1 MKTFHYEAEYA
12 ALAELGGQL
21 QSGTESLQQT
31 IEASFVQTMDQI
43 LSLIGQYG
51 YLVVF
56 FGVMLESVGVPLPG
70 ETILIAAGFL
80 IHQGTLDLGETIV
93 FGVLGTI
100 VGNQLGYWA
109 GRQGGRPFVLRW
121 GHYVRVPH
129 ERLVRV
135 ERFFARHGGK
145 AVFLA
150 RFVPGLRAFGALAAG
165 ISRMHWWTFLFYNV
179 LAGVVWATASILVGY
194 LFSGSLN
201 LLEEWM
207 GSVTVLLVLLIVI
220 TLLLY
225 LAYRWVAN
233 HRA

>member
-1 MKTFHYEAEYA
+1 MTFYYETEDAV
-12 ALAELGGQL
+12 LAELGGQL
-21 QSGTESLQQT
+21 QSGMESPQPT

-70 ETILIAAGFL
+70 ETILIAASFL
-80 IHQGTLDLGETIV
+80 THQGTLDPVETIA

-109 GRQGGRPFVLRW
+109 GRQGGRPFVLRC
-121 GHYVRVPH
+121 GRYVGVTH
-129 ERLVRV
+129 ERLLRV
-135 ERFFARHGGK
+135 EGVFARDGGK
-145 AVFLA
+145 AVFVA
-150 RFVPGLRAFGALAAG
+150 RFVPGLRAFGALVAG
-165 ISRMHWWTFLFYNV
+165 ISRMHRRTFLFYNV
-179 LAGVVWATASILVGY
+179 LAGLVWATASVSVGY
-194 LFSGSLN
+194 LFSGSLD

-207 GSVTVLLVLLIVI
+207 GSVTVLLVLLVVL
-220 TLLLY
+220 TLVSY

-233 HRA
+233 NRA